1 MTALAWPPVRREL
14 LMATMVVDR
23 DLPLLP
29 LPLLLPWLPTA
40 TAALP
45 LVPEELAAE
54 DRRR

>member
-1 MTALAWPPVRREL
+1 MTASAWPLDRREL

-29 LPLLLPWLPTA
+29 LPLLLLLIPTA
-40 TAALP
+40 PTVLAL
-45 LVPEELAAE
+45 EELAAE